1 MAAGDI
7 TFVNCPR
14 GDSFPVRKT
23 ASPSSGHQQII
34 CPKCGQDFDV
44 TMDETV
50 ERLSPEANVG
60 MAKTRTA

>member
-7 TFVNCPR
+7 TFVKCPR

-23 ASPSSGHQQII
+23 ASASTGHQQII
-34 CPKCGQDFDV
+34 CPRCGLDFDV

-50 ERLSPEANVG
+50 ERLSPVLNLKLAL
-60 MAKTRTA
+60 AR